1 MSKRRNRA
9 IRNVSEKANE
19 VTTGV
24 TPAVSATV
32 EQQKPSME
40 TEVFVEYDASQ
51 IRAKDVV
58 QQVKDKYKEEGKNI
72 DDIRKLNVYI
82 KPEDNAAYYVIND
95 DENGKIEL

>member
-19 VTTGV
+19 VTTVV

-32 EQQKPSME
+32 EQKPSME

-58 QQVKDKYKEEGKNI
+58 KQVKDKYKEEGKNI